1 MKRKQVM
8 AFLLAVAMVAG
19 NVAIV
24 PESVDAATTTE
35 YLTEVTAPHVH
46 GAGCYAEGAV
56 KLGTADLTGKVGDN
70 YQPLKEEG
78 YYTSQTVT
86 VYTKAAITNPSNAV
100 YDPEGK
106 KWEITETTK
115 DVTTEVNAEI
125 ASKKV
130 KYYTVEDIQ
139 AVEGAESAKKAGFYS
154 VQTYTKLTE
163 GTDIHVDESNGVHLY
178 VSTESQSAIQG
189 DKIYLAGDALNDKTN
204 SEGEAL
210 TEAGWYTRDTENN
223 EDGKKHTA
231 AEEAPTCDYATF
243 NTETKNWYLNNTVRI
258 DEVGGLYIKPSD
270 TEYGHGIDAA
280 GAYYKA
286 TALEAFAPSQVESV
300 TPTYDS
306 ETQKWSITGSFKKE
320 VNDVVVQEGAEYLS
334 DVSEKKDENGEA
346 LPEAG
351 FYVKNE
357 NFTLYTKATPND
369 PDADTTHYKILGDQ
383 DLTEEQVQQII
394 TKDGKQYLDL
404 SDIIVTGA
412 VKANKADVQ
421 DVSSDPSAFNSNV
434 ILTLG
439 NGDGY
444 EVKVTTDYSQSETY
458 DGTAEL
464 TNSAITDLHGSLST
478 FKLWTD
484 SDKDNLIDA
493 GELKGVTF
501 ENLSAMLPTFKV
513 FNKQVYKD
521 VDNKL
526 TVSGFDLKTG
536 AADGYTQIADTEWYI
551 RNDDLAKCMEVYGIY
566 DGYVE
571 GAEGDY
577 SKLLTS
583 GQYSLTAT
591 TASVGENGQ
600 GTVTVTL
607 SIAKDAIGNAEAI
620 EKTYE
625 VAAYTNRELKG
636 ITAEICYADNSKK
649 YIFKD
654 ETLTND
660 AFCVKADF
668 GDLGT
673 VTLGTSE
680 YEISGAD
687 TSTIGTKEIT
697 VTAKADSNVK
707 TTVNCTV
714 VDVKPKSLQATY
726 PNTSLVEGSVI
737 NLNDIQATVALWDG
751 TNDVDRISV
760 EPRDF
765 SSALE
770 SAGLGKLKIA
780 KGENKITV
788 MWADQSCELKI
799 TGTAKPVTP
808 SYPNPTPST
817 PDPAPSTPAPT
828 TPSTDKPADTKP
840 ADKPADTTPA
850 ESNTITTD
858 KDGAQIIVG
867 TDGAPVENKVVII
880 GNDKYITNDEGV
892 IVKNDFASTAKGNKV
907 FTDADGKI
915 VTDKTIVVDGKK
927 YVAKESGALA
937 VSEVVTTAKG
947 NKVYCDATGA
957 VVTDKTIKVDGK
969 KYVAKEN
976 GVLAVSEMVTTAK
989 GNKVYCGKTGAI
1001 VTGKS
1006 FKVDGKRY
1014 VASKTG
1020 AIVTSKWV
1028 KVGDKAYYC
1037 DKNGVVTKVKPAK
1050 KK

>member
-46 GAGCYAEGAV
+46 GDDCYAEGTV
-56 KLGTADLTGKVGDN
+56 KLGTADLTGKVGND
-70 YQPLKEEG
+70 YQPLTEEG
-78 YYTSQTVT
+78 YYTSQTVI

-115 DVTTEVNAEI
+115 DVTEQVRGQLTDAK
-125 ASKKV
+125 A

-139 AVEGAESAKKAGFYS
+139 AVEGAESDKQAGFYS
-154 VQTYTKLTE
+154 VGTYTKLTDS
-163 GTDIHVDESNGVHLY
+163 DIYVDGENVHLY
-178 VSTESQSAIQG
+178 VSPESQAAIRG
-189 DKIYLAGDALNDKTN
+189 DNIYLGSDELEGKTDTDDQD
-204 SEGEAL
+204 L
-210 TEAGWYTRDTENN
+210 KKPGWYTVS
-223 EDGKKHTA
+223 DGKYTA
-231 AEEAPTCDYATF
+231 AEDPTPDYATF
-243 NTETKNWYLNNTVRI
+243 NAETKNWYLKDPVTIGVYG
-258 DEVGGLYIKPSD
+258 DLYIKATSED
-270 TEYGHGIDAA
+270 EGLAEGSYYQATE
-280 GAYYKA
+280 
-286 TALEAFAPSQVESV
+286 LEAF
-300 TPTYDS
+300 TPTNIEEATPSYNS

-334 DVSEKKDENGEA
+334 DGEISDKKDENGQA
-346 LPEAG
+346 LPGAG
-351 FYVKNE
+351 FYVKDE
-357 NFTLYTKATPND
+357 NFTLYTEATPND
-369 PDADTTHYKILGDQ
+369 PSADTTNYKIFGDQ
-383 DLTEEQVQQII
+383 NLTSEQIDQII

-404 SDIIVTGA
+404 SNIIVTGVMKQVPA
-412 VKANKADVQ
+412 EVQ

-444 EVKVTTDYSQSETY
+444 EIKVTTNYNAEELTY
-458 DGTAEL
+458 DGTTEL

-484 SDKDNLIDA
+484 SDEDNLIDA
-493 GELKGVTF
+493 GELKEVSI
-501 ENLSAMLPTFKV
+501 ENLGEKLPKFKV

-521 VDNKL
+521 VDKKL
-526 TVSGFDLKTG
+526 TVSGFDLKTE
-536 AADGYTQIADTEWYI
+536 ATDGYTQIAETGLYIKDT
-551 RNDDLAKCMEVYGIY
+551 DLANCMNVYGIY
-566 DGYVE
+566 DGFVE

-583 GQYSLTAT
+583 SMYTLTAT
-591 TASVGENGQ
+591 DASVGENGQ
-600 GTVTVTL
+600 GTVTVKL
-607 SIAKDAIGNAEAI
+607 SIDAGKIGNTEAI

-625 VAAYTNRELKG
+625 VAAYTDRVLNS
-636 ITAEICYADNSKK
+636 ITAEICYADNNKK
-649 YIFKD
+649 YIFKG
-654 ETLTND
+654 EELTND

-668 GDLGT
+668 GDLGIY
-673 VTLGTSE
+673 TLGTSE

-687 TSTIGTKEIT
+687 TSSIGTKEIT
-697 VTAKADSNVK
+697 VTAKADSEK
-707 TTVNCTV
+707 KATVNCTV
-714 VDVKPKSLQATY
+714 VDVKPESLQATY
-726 PNTSLVEGSVI
+726 PKTSLVEGSVI
-737 NLNDIQATVALWDG
+737 NLNDIQATVVLYDG
-751 TNDVDRISV
+751 TNDVDRVSV
-760 EPRDF
+760 KPSEFRSGLEP
-765 SSALE
+765 
-770 SAGLGKLKIA
+770 AGLGKLKIA

-788 MWADQSCELKI
+788 MWQDQSCELKI
-799 TGTAKPVTP
+799 TGTAKPSSVTP
-808 SYPNPTPST
+808 SYPDPTPST
-817 PDPAPSTPAPT
+817 PDPSTPT
-828 TPSTDKPADTKP
+828 TDKPADTKP
-840 ADKPADTTPA
+840 TDTKPADTTPA
-850 ESNTITTD
+850 ESNTITTNEN
-858 KDGAQIIVG
+858 GAQIIVG
-867 TDGAPVENKVVII
+867 TDGEPVANKVVAID
-880 GNDKYITNDEGV
+880 GEKYITNDAGV
-892 IVKNDFASTAKGNKV
+892 IVKNDFATTAKGNKV
-907 FTDADGKI
+907 FTDVDGKI

>member
-46 GAGCYAEGAV
+46 GDSCYAGAV
-56 KLGTADLTGKVGDN
+56 KLETADLTGKVGDD
-70 YQPLKEEG
+70 YQPLTEAG
-78 YYTSQTVT
+78 YYTSQPVT
-86 VYTKAAITNPSNAV
+86 VYTKAAITNPSNAE
-100 YDPEGK
+100 YNSSSS

-115 DVTTEVNAEI
+115 DVTTEVNEEI
-125 ASKKV
+125 ASKKKKV

-139 AVEGAESAKKAGFYS
+139 AVEGTASEKQAGCYS
-154 VQTYTKLTE
+154 VKTYTKLTE
-163 GTDIHVDESNGVHLY
+163 ENDIFVDGENVHLY
-178 VSTESQSAIQG
+178 VSTESQAAIQG
-189 DKIYLAGDALNDKTN
+189 NKIYLAGDDLNDKTN
-204 SEGEAL
+204 SDSEAL
-210 TEAGWYTRDTENN
+210 TQAGWYTKDN
-223 EDGKKHTA
+223 ESEEKYTA
-231 AEEAPTCDYATF
+231 AEEDPTCDYATF
-243 NTETKNWYLNNTVRI
+243 NPETKNWYLNTTVTI
-258 DEVGGLYIKPSD
+258 GVYGDLYIKAKEGDEGLIEGS
-270 TEYGHGIDAA
+270 
-280 GAYYKA
+280 YYKA
-286 TALEAFAPSQVESV
+286 TKLEEYTPSKVV
-300 TPTYDS
+300 GADPAYDP
-306 ETQKWSITGSFKKE
+306 ETQKWTIEGSFKKE
-320 VNDVVVQEGAEYLS
+320 VDDVVVQEGAQYLS
-334 DVSEKKDENGEA
+334 AESLAEKKDETGKI
-346 LPEAG
+346 LSEAG

-357 NFTLYTKATPND
+357 DFTLYTKAD
-369 PDADTTHYKILGDQ
+369 PTDSDADTTNYKIFDNQ
-383 DLTEEQVQQII
+383 NLTSEQIAQII
-394 TKDGKQYLDL
+394 KRGENLYLDL
-404 SDIIVTGA
+404 SNIIVTGVMKQVPA
-412 VKANKADVQ
+412 EVQ

-434 ILTLG
+434 ILKLG

-444 EVKVTTDYSQSETY
+444 EVKVTTDYNHESLTY
-458 DGTAEL
+458 DGTSEL
-464 TNSAITDLHGSLST
+464 TNSDITDLHSSLAT
-478 FKLWTD
+478 LKLWND
-484 SDKDNLIDA
+484 DGDKLVEA
-493 GELKGVTF
+493 GELKEVTF
-501 ENLSAMLPTFKV
+501 ENLSDMLPTFKV

-521 VDNKL
+521 VGTKP
-526 TVSGFDLKTG
+526 TVSGFDLKTET
-536 AADGYTQIADTEWYI
+536 DSGYTQIAETGLYIKDT
-551 RNDDLAKCMEVYGIY
+551 DLTNCMEVYGSY
-566 DGYVE
+566 DGYAA
-571 GAEGDY
+571 GPDGDY
-577 SKLLTS
+577 SKLLAPDKYT
-583 GQYSLTAT
+583 LTAT
-591 TASVGENGQ
+591 NASVDDKGQ
-600 GTVTVTL
+600 GTVTVKL
-607 SIAKDAIGNAEAI
+607 SITKDAIGNTEAI
-620 EKTYE
+620 EKTYD
-625 VAAYTNRELKG
+625 VKAYTNRELKG
-636 ITAEICYADNSKK
+636 ITAEIRYADNSKK

-654 ETLTND
+654 EELTND
-660 AFCVKADF
+660 TFFVEADF
-668 GDLGT
+668 GDLG
-673 VTLGTSE
+673 VHTLGTSE

-687 TSTIGTKEIT
+687 TSSVGTKEIT
-697 VTAKADSNVK
+697 VTAKADSNK
-707 TTVNCTV
+707 KATVNCTV
-714 VDVKPKSLQATY
+714 VDVKPASLNATY
-726 PNTSLVEGSVI
+726 SATSLVEGSVI

-760 EPRDF
+760 KPTDF
-765 SSALE
+765 RSGLE

-780 KGENKITV
+780 KGENTITV
-788 MWADQSCELKI
+788 VWNDQSCELKI
-799 TGTAKPVTP
+799 TGTAKPSPVTP
-808 SYPNPTPST
+808 SYPDPTPST
-817 PDPAPSTPAPT
+817 PAPSTPT
-828 TPSTDKPADTKP
+828 TDKPADTKP

>member
-46 GAGCYAEGAV
+46 GDGCYAEGAV
-56 KLGTADLTGKVGDN
+56 KLEANALTGKVGND
-70 YQPLKEEG
+70 YQPLTEEG

-139 AVEGAESAKKAGFYS
+139 AVEGAVSEKKAGFYS
-154 VQTYTKLTE
+154 VGTYKKLTDS
-163 GTDIHVDESNGVHLY
+163 DIYVDGENVHLY
-178 VSTESQSAIQG
+178 VSAASKTAIQAGKKYLGSG
-189 DKIYLAGDALNDKTN
+189 DLEGKTDANGQN
-204 SEGEAL
+204 L
-210 TEAGWYTRDTENN
+210 TEAGWYTKDN
-223 EDGKKHTA
+223 ESEEKYTA
-231 AEEAPTCDYATF
+231 TEAPTCDYATF
-243 NTETKNWYLNNTVRI
+243 NTETKNWYLKDTVTI

-270 TEYGHGIDAA
+270 TKYGHGIDAA
-280 GAYYKA
+280 GAYYQA
-286 TALEAFAPSQVESV
+286 TELEAFTPSQVESV

-351 FYVKNE
+351 FYVKNA
-357 NFTLYTKATPND
+357 NFTLYTKADPND

-412 VKANKADVQ
+412 VKANRAEVQ

-444 EVKVTTDYSQSETY
+444 EIKVTTNYNAEELTY

-493 GELKGVTF
+493 DELQAVTVANLGEK
-501 ENLSAMLPTFKV
+501 LPKFKV
-513 FNKQVYKD
+513 FNKQVYKG
-521 VDNKL
+521 VDKEL
-526 TVSGFDLKTG
+526 TISGFDLKTE
-536 AADGYTQIADTEWYI
+536 ATDGYTQIAETGFFI
-551 RNDDLAKCMEVYGIY
+551 KNDDLANCMNVYGVY
-566 DGYVE
+566 DGFVE
-571 GAEGDY
+571 GDEGDY

-583 GQYSLTAT
+583 GKYALTAT
-591 TASVGENGQ
+591 DASVGENGQ
-600 GTVTVTL
+600 GTVMVTL

-620 EKTYE
+620 ANTYE
-625 VAAYTNRELKG
+625 VVAYTNRVLNS
-636 ITAEICYADNSKK
+636 ITAEICYADAKK
-649 YIFKD
+649 QYIRKG
-654 ETLTND
+654 ESLTKE
-660 AFCVKADF
+660 ALRVEADF
-668 GDLGT
+668 GDLGKE
-673 VTLGTSE
+673 VLGTSE
-680 YEISGAD
+680 YDISEVNTLELGEK
-687 TSTIGTKEIT
+687 TIT
-697 VTAKADSNVK
+697 VTAKADPSK
-707 TTVNCTV
+707 TATITYKV
-714 VDVKPKSLQATY
+714 VDVKPNSLQATY
-726 PNTSLVEGSVI
+726 PKTSLVEGSVI
-737 NLNDIQATVALWDG
+737 NLDDIQATVVLYDG
-751 TNDVDRISV
+751 TNEVDRVSV
-760 EPRDF
+760 KPSDF
-765 SSALE
+765 RSGLE

-780 KGENKITV
+780 KGENTITV
-788 MWADQSCELKI
+788 VWNDQSCELKI
-799 TGTAKPVTP
+799 TGTEKPVTP

-880 GNDKYITNDEGV
+880 GNDKYITNDEGA
-892 IVKNDFASTAKGNKV
+892 IVKNDFATTAKGNKV

>member
-46 GAGCYAEGAV
+46 GDDCYAEGAV
-56 KLGTADLTGKVGDN
+56 KLGTADLTGKVGND
-70 YQPLKEEG
+70 YQPLTEEG

-86 VYTKAAITNPSNAV
+86 VYTKAAITNPSDAEYN
-100 YDPEGK
+100 PSSE

-115 DVTTEVNAEI
+115 DVTTDVNAEI

-139 AVEGAESAKKAGFYS
+139 AVEGAESEKKAGFYS

-163 GTDIHVDESNGVHLY
+163 GTAIHVDGENVHLY
-178 VSTESQSAIQG
+178 VSSASQAAIEG
-189 DKIYLAGDALNDKTN
+189 DKKYLGSDDLEGKTDADGNN
-204 SEGEAL
+204 L
-210 TEAGWYTRDTENN
+210 TEAGWYTKDN
-223 EDGKKHTA
+223 ESEEKYTA
-231 AEEAPTCDYATF
+231 AEDPTCDYATF
-243 NTETKNWYLNNTVRI
+243 NATTKNWYLNDTVTI
-258 DEVGGLYIKPSD
+258 GEVGDLYIKPSTTDD
-270 TEYGHGIDAA
+270 TIGIDTAEV
-280 GAYYKA
+280 YYKA
-286 TALEAFAPSQVESV
+286 TALKEFTPSQVDDV

-306 ETQKWSITGSFKKE
+306 ETQKWTIEGTFKTE
-320 VNDVVVQEGAEYLS
+320 VDNVEVESGAEYLS
-334 DVSEKKDENGEA
+334 DVSGLKDENGEE

-351 FYVKNE
+351 FYVKND
-357 NFTLYTKATPND
+357 NFTLYTEATPND
-369 PDADTTHYKILGDQ
+369 PSADTTNYKMLGDQ
-383 DLTEEQVQQII
+383 ILNSEQIDQII

-404 SDIIVTGA
+404 SNIIVTGA
-412 VKANKADVQ
+412 VKANRAEVQ

-464 TNSAITDLHGSLST
+464 TNSDITDLHSSLST

-536 AADGYTQIADTEWYI
+536 TADGYTQIADTEWYI
-551 RNDDLAKCMEVYGIY
+551 KNDDLAKCMEVYGIY

-571 GAEGDY
+571 GPEGDY

-591 TASVGENGQ
+591 TASVGEKGQ

-680 YEISGAD
+680 YEISGAA

-714 VDVKPKSLQATY
+714 VDVKPESLQATY
-726 PNTSLVEGSVI
+726 PKTSLVEGSVI
-737 NLNDIQATVALWDG
+737 DLNDIQATVVLYDG
-751 TNDVDRISV
+751 TNDVDRVSV
-760 EPRDF
+760 KPSEFRSGLEP
-765 SSALE
+765 
-770 SAGLGKLKIA
+770 AGLGKLKIA

-808 SYPNPTPST
+808 SYPDPTPST

-840 ADKPADTTPA
+840 TDKPADTTPA

>member
-46 GAGCYAEGAV
+46 GDDCYAEGTE
-56 KLGTADLTGKVGDN
+56 KLGTDQLTGKVGND
-70 YQPLKEEG
+70 YQPLTEEG

-100 YDPEGK
+100 YNPGNQQ
-106 KWEITETTK
+106 WEITETTK

-139 AVEGAESAKKAGFYS
+139 AVEGAESKKKAGFYS
-154 VQTYTKLTE
+154 VGTYKKLTDS
-163 GTDIHVDESNGVHLY
+163 DIYVDGENVHLY
-178 VSTESQSAIQG
+178 VSAASQAAIQG
-189 DKIYLAGDALNDKTN
+189 YKIYLAGDDLNDKTN
-204 SEGEAL
+204 SEGAKL
-210 TEAGWYTRDTENN
+210 TTEGWYTKDTENN
-223 EDGKKHTA
+223 EDEKKHTA
-231 AEEAPTCDYATF
+231 TEAPTCDYATF
-243 NTETKNWYLNNTVRI
+243 NAATKNWYLNDTVTI

-270 TEYGHGIDAA
+270 TEYGHGIDAED
-280 GAYYKA
+280 AYYKA
-286 TALEAFAPSQVESV
+286 TALEAFTPSQVDDAD
-300 TPTYDS
+300 PAYDL
-306 ETQKWSITGSFKKE
+306 ETKKWSITGSFKKE
-320 VNDVVVQEGAEYLS
+320 VNDVVVQDGAEYLS
-334 DVSEKKDENGEA
+334 DVSGKNDENGKA
-346 LPEAG
+346 LQRAG
-351 FYVKNE
+351 FYVKNA
-357 NFTLYTKATPND
+357 NFTLYTKADPND

-394 TKDGKQYLDL
+394 TKNGKQYLDL

-412 VKANKADVQ
+412 VKANRAEVQ
-421 DVSSDPSAFNSNV
+421 DVSANPSAFNSNV

-444 EVKVTTDYSQSETY
+444 EIGVTTNYNSGELTY
-458 DGTAEL
+458 DGKSEL
-464 TNSAITDLHGSLST
+464 TNSAITDLHSSLST

-493 GELKGVTF
+493 DELQAVTVANLGEK
-501 ENLSAMLPTFKV
+501 LPKFKV
-513 FNKQVYKD
+513 FNKQVYKG
-521 VDNKL
+521 VDKEL
-526 TVSGFDLKTG
+526 TISGFDLKTE
-536 AADGYTQIADTEWYI
+536 ANDGYTQIAETGFFI
-551 RNDDLAKCMEVYGIY
+551 KNDDLANCMNVYGVY
-566 DGYVE
+566 EGYT
-571 GAEGDY
+571 ADTSDDY
-577 SKLLTS
+577 KKLLTS
-583 GQYSLTAT
+583 DKYTLTAT
-591 TASVGENGQ
+591 DASVGDNDQ
-600 GTVTVTL
+600 GTVMVTL

-620 EKTYE
+620 ANTYE
-625 VAAYTNRELKG
+625 VVAYTNRVLNS
-636 ITAEICYADNSKK
+636 ITAEICYADAKK
-649 YIFKD
+649 QYIRKG
-654 ETLTND
+654 ESLTKE
-660 AFCVKADF
+660 ALRVEADF
-668 GDLGT
+668 GDLGKE
-673 VTLGTSE
+673 VHGTSE
-680 YEISGAD
+680 YDISEVN
-687 TSTIGTKEIT
+687 TSELGEKTIT
-697 VTAKADSNVK
+697 VTAKADPSK
-707 TTVNCTV
+707 TATITYKV
-714 VDVKPKSLQATY
+714 VDVKPKSLRATY

-737 NLNDIQATVALWDG
+737 NLNDIQATVALYDG
-751 TNDVDRISV
+751 TNDVDRVSV

-850 ESNTITTD
+850 ESNTITTN

-880 GNDKYITNDEGV
+880 GNDKYITNDEGA
-892 IVKNDFASTAKGNKV
+892 IVKNDFATTAKGNKV

-937 VSEVVTTAKG
+937 ASEVVTTAKG

>member
-1 MKRKQVM
+1 M
-8 AFLLAVAMVAG
+8 
-19 NVAIV
+19 
-24 PESVDAATTTE
+24 
-35 YLTEVTAPHVH
+35 
-46 GAGCYAEGAV
+46 
-56 KLGTADLTGKVGDN
+56 
-70 YQPLKEEG
+70 
-78 YYTSQTVT
+78 
-86 VYTKAAITNPSNAV
+86 
-100 YDPEGK
+100 
-106 KWEITETTK
+106 
-115 DVTTEVNAEI
+115 
-125 ASKKV
+125 
-130 KYYTVEDIQ
+130 
-139 AVEGAESAKKAGFYS
+139 
-154 VQTYTKLTE
+154 
-163 GTDIHVDESNGVHLY
+163 HLY
-178 VSTESQSAIQG
+178 VSPESKAAIEAG
-189 DKIYLAGDALNDKTN
+189 KTYLGEGEYSEKTN
-204 SEGEAL
+204 SDGEAL
-210 TEAGWYTRDTENN
+210 TEAGWYTKDN
-223 EDGKKHTA
+223 ESEEKYTA
-231 AEEAPTCDYATF
+231 AEVPTCDYATF
-243 NTETKNWYLNNTVRI
+243 NATTKNWYLNDTVTI
-258 DEVGGLYIKPSD
+258 GEVGDLYIKPSTTDD
-270 TEYGHGIDAA
+270 TIGIDTAEV
-280 GAYYKA
+280 YYKA
-286 TALEAFAPSQVESV
+286 TALKEFTPSQVESA
-300 TPTYDS
+300 TPTYDP
-306 ETQKWSITGSFKKE
+306 ETQTWTITGEFKKDATD
-320 VNDVVVQEGAEYLS
+320 NVVVPEGAEYLS
-334 DVSEKKDENGEA
+334 DVSGKKDENGAA
-346 LPEAG
+346 LPGAG
-351 FYVKNE
+351 FYVKDE
-357 NFTLYTKATPND
+357 NFTLYTEATPND
-369 PDADTTHYKILGDQ
+369 PSADTTNYKIFGDQ
-383 DLTEEQVQQII
+383 NLTSEQIDQII

-404 SDIIVTGA
+404 SNIIVTGVMKQVPA
-412 VKANKADVQ
+412 EVQ

-444 EVKVTTDYSQSETY
+444 EIKVTTNYNSNELTY
-458 DGTAEL
+458 DGTTEL
-464 TNSAITDLHGSLST
+464 TNSGITDLHGSLST
-478 FKLWTD
+478 LKLWND
-484 SDKDNLIDA
+484 ANEDKLIDA
-493 GELKGVTF
+493 GELQAVSV
-501 ENLSAMLPTFKV
+501 ENLGEKLPKFKV
-513 FNKQVYKD
+513 FNKQVYKG
-521 VDNKL
+521 VDKEL
-526 TVSGFDLKTG
+526 TISGFDLKTE
-536 AADGYTQIADTEWYI
+536 ATDGYTQIAETGLYIKDT
-551 RNDDLAKCMEVYGIY
+551 DLANCMNVYGIY
-566 DGYVE
+566 DGFVE

-583 GQYSLTAT
+583 SMYTLTAT
-591 TASVGENGQ
+591 DASVGENGQ
-600 GTVTVTL
+600 GTVMVKL
-607 SIAKDAIGNAEAI
+607 SIDADKI
-620 EKTYE
+620 ENTDAFEETYE
-625 VAAYTNRELKG
+625 VVAYTNRELNSIK
-636 ITAEICYADNSKK
+636 AEICYADAKK
-649 YIFKD
+649 QYIRKG
-654 ETLTND
+654 ESLTKE
-660 AFCVKADF
+660 ALRVEADF
-668 GDLGT
+668 GDLGKE
-673 VTLGTSE
+673 VLGTSE
-680 YEISGAD
+680 YDISEVN
-687 TSTIGTKEIT
+687 TSELGEKTIT
-697 VTAKADSNVK
+697 VTAKADPSK
-707 TTVNCTV
+707 TATITYKV
-714 VDVKPKSLQATY
+714 VDVKPNSLKATY
-726 PNTSLVEGSVI
+726 SATSLVEGSVI
-737 NLNDIQATVALWDG
+737 NLDDIQATVALWDG

-765 SSALE
+765 RSGLE

-957 VVTDKTIKVDGK
+957 IVTDKTIKVDGK

>member
-46 GAGCYAEGAV
+46 GDDCYAEGAV
-56 KLGTADLTGKVGDN
+56 KLGTNQLTGKVGND
-70 YQPLKEEG
+70 YQPLTEEG
-78 YYTSQTVT
+78 YYTSQTVI

-139 AVEGAESAKKAGFYS
+139 AVEGAESKKKAGFYS
-154 VQTYTKLTE
+154 VGTYKKLTDS
-163 GTDIHVDESNGVHLY
+163 DIYVDGENVHLY
-178 VSTESQSAIQG
+178 VSAASQAAIQG
-189 DKIYLAGDALNDKTN
+189 ENIYLKSDEIDGKKDEGGNDL
-204 SEGEAL
+204 S
-210 TEAGWYTRDTENN
+210 EAGWYTLSE
-223 EDGKKHTA
+223 EKYTA
-231 AEEAPTCDYATF
+231 TEAPTCDYATF
-243 NTETKNWYLNNTVRI
+243 NEETNNWYLKDPVTIGVYG
-258 DEVGGLYIKPSD
+258 DLYIKATSED
-270 TEYGHGIDAA
+270 EELEEGS
-280 GAYYKA
+280 YYKA
-286 TALEAFAPSQVESV
+286 TALKEFTPSQVESV
-300 TPTYDS
+300 IPTYDS
-306 ETQKWSITGSFKKE
+306 ETQKWTIEGSFQTE
-320 VNDVVVQEGAEYLS
+320 VDDVDVQSGAEYLS
-334 DVSEKKDENGEA
+334 DGEISDKNDENGA
-346 LPEAG
+346 VLPGAG

-412 VKANKADVQ
+412 VKANRAEVQ
-421 DVSSDPSAFNSNV
+421 DVSANPSAFNSNV

-444 EVKVTTDYSQSETY
+444 EIKVTTNYNAEELTY

-478 FKLWTD
+478 FMLWTD
-484 SDKDNLIDA
+484 SDEDNLIDA
-493 GELKGVTF
+493 GELQAVSV
-501 ENLSAMLPTFKV
+501 ENLGEKLPKFKV
-513 FNKQVYKD
+513 FNKQVYKG
-521 VDNKL
+521 VDKEL
-526 TVSGFDLKTG
+526 TISGFDLKTE
-536 AADGYTQIADTEWYI
+536 ANDGYTQIADTKLYI
-551 RNDDLAKCMEVYGIY
+551 KNDDLANCMKVYGIY
-566 DGYVE
+566 EGYTDDTSD
-571 GAEGDY
+571 DY
-577 SKLLTS
+577 KKLLTS
-583 GQYSLTAT
+583 DMYTLTAT
-591 TASVGENGQ
+591 DASVGDNDQ
-600 GTVTVTL
+600 GTVMVKL
-607 SIAKDAIGNAEAI
+607 SIDADKI
-620 EKTYE
+620 ENTDAFEETYE
-625 VAAYTNRELKG
+625 VVAYTNRELNSIK
-636 ITAEICYADNSKK
+636 AEICYADAKK
-649 YIFKD
+649 QYIRKG
-654 ETLTND
+654 ESLTKE
-660 AFCVKADF
+660 ALRVEADF
-668 GDLGT
+668 GDLGKE
-673 VTLGTSE
+673 VLGTSE
-680 YEISGAD
+680 YDISEVN
-687 TSTIGTKEIT
+687 TSELGEKTIT
-697 VTAKADSNVK
+697 VTAKADPSK
-707 TTVNCTV
+707 TATITYKV
-714 VDVKPKSLQATY
+714 VDVKPYSLKATY
-726 PNTSLVEGSVI
+726 SATSLVEGSVI
-737 NLNDIQATVALWDG
+737 NLDDIQATVALWDG
-751 TNDVDRISV
+751 TNDVDCISV

-840 ADKPADTTPA
+840 TDTKPADTTPT
-850 ESNTITTD
+850 ESNTITTN

-880 GNDKYITNDEGV
+880 GNDKYITNDEGA
-892 IVKNDFASTAKGNKV
+892 IVKNDFATTAKGNKV

-937 VSEVVTTAKG
+937 ASEVVTTAKG